1 MYWFI
6 YVKIPPTGLYIYI
19 YGSFPWFPIQATVPL
34 YTVTPYNVCKSGPR
48 RMEQHAPHPTAGES
62 MPSQRRSWSDH
73 EVVGYCVSVYIYIY
87 TWRWLNIYECLFI
100 ACDGTI
106 LRFPM
111 WFHPVRT
118 CCYCSGCWVQILPT
132 IWLWEW
138 YLVLK
143 CFEWFWY
150 SLLLSTI
157 VAIAS
162 WATGEWQGATSRSRP
177 VQCYIPWIQYIYI
190 FTYCWLHVTYN
201 IFRSCFLNCF
211 QEPRPA

>member
-1 MYWFI
+1 MKW
-6 YVKIPPTGLYIYI
+6 
-19 YGSFPWFPIQATVPL
+19 WDTVFL
-34 YTVTPYNVCKSGPR
+34 F
-48 RMEQHAPHPTAGES
+48 
-62 MPSQRRSWSDH
+62 
-73 EVVGYCVSVYIYIY
+73 IYIY

-190 FTYCWLHVTYN
+190 YLHTVDYTSPTIYFAVVFWIVFKNLDLHKYILKIYIYICVCVRVTYVHRN
-201 IFRSCFLNCF
+201 RNAY
-211 QEPRPA
+211 PREKYIH

>member
-1 MYWFI
+1 MF
-6 YVKIPPTGLYIYI
+6 VKPARAEWSTMHL
-19 YGSFPWFPIQATVPL
+19 IQLPGKACHPKEDPEVIMKWWDTVFL
-34 YTVTPYNVCKSGPR
+34 F
-48 RMEQHAPHPTAGES
+48 
-62 MPSQRRSWSDH
+62 
-73 EVVGYCVSVYIYIY
+73 IYIY

-201 IFRSCFLNCF
+201 IFCSCFLNCF